1 VARLAATFE
10 RSAEM
15 RAQDRSADAP
25 VGIRV
30 LVADDD
36 AQVRSLFAALL
47 QASNGVASVIEAGD
61 GADAVELC
69 RKEQVEVAVLDLNM
83 PRLDGVEAVLR
94 LRALQPS
101 PRIALHSS
109 DAELLRQRAA
119 DLGLPLFDKVDFERL
134 REWVERQATGTC
146 ATGATGSG
154 LVTPMAAKVD
164 LCCPVCGYGIV
175 CRTPPGRCPMCGGE
189 AGWSERRSRTP
200 RRATVD
206 ERFAG

>member
-1 VARLAATFE
+1 
-10 RSAEM
+10 M
-15 RAQDRSADAP
+15 RAQDGSADAP
-25 VGIRV
+25 VAGIRV

-36 AQVRSLFAALL
+36 AQVRSLFATLL
-47 QASNGVASVIEAGD
+47 RAANGVASVIDAED

-69 RKEQVEVAVLDLNM
+69 RKEHVDVAVLDLNM
-83 PRLDGVEAVLR
+83 PRLDGVEAALR

-109 DAELLRQRAA
+109 DPELLRQRAA

-134 REWVERQATGTC
+134 RDWVERQATETC
-146 ATGATGSG
+146 ATGATGSR
-154 LVTPMAAKVD
+154 LVTPMADKVD

-189 AGWSERRSRTP
+189 AGWSEPRGRTP

-206 ERFAG
+206 ERLAG